1 MGHLIVQGQ
10 GNKQRK
16 VDILIFFLK
25 SYWGWGGSTGAAEPD
40 SLSGSTVDRELRQ
53 GVVLRHSEVMLHKHL
68 E

>member
-40 SLSGSTVDRELRQ
+40 SLSGSTVVLTW